1 MSERLHFPLPAEG
14 VHRTLRD
21 GTIVLLRPIRAS
33 DKASL
38 EESFERLSPESRY
51 RRFFTAMPKLP
62 AGWSENLTDV
72 DHKSHRAWVVVDPN
86 APTNVDG
93 ADGLGV
99 AVGRLVADP
108 EDPAVAEAAFTV
120 LDDYQQKGIGH
131 LLLDAIVSS
140 AALNGI
146 ERIRAETMHDNHGMI
161 DLMKDLGA
169 TKNPARTD
177 HDLVC
182 YEFEVP
188 SIDDADITT
197 GALYEIMRFVAAQG
211 PAAQGPLKT

>member
-51 RRFFTAMPKLP
+51 RRFFTAMPRLP

-86 APTNVDG
+86 APTKVEG

-108 EDPAVAEAAFTV
+108 DDPSVAEAAFTV
-120 LDDYQQKGIGH
+120 LDDYQQRGIGH

-140 AALNGI
+140 AALRN
-146 ERIRAETMHDNHGMI
+146 T
-161 DLMKDLGA
+161 
-169 TKNPARTD
+169 P
-177 HDLVC
+177 
-182 YEFEVP
+182 
-188 SIDDADITT
+188 
-197 GALYEIMRFVAAQG
+197 
-211 PAAQGPLKT
+211 